1 MAQSRV
7 ALVTGG
13 GKGLGEAIAV
23 ALRAEG
29 HKLVLL
35 GRDESALARVAKET
49 GGMPLVCDVTDS
61 AALDKALD
69 RAENE
74 MGNVDILVHNAGIAL
89 SAPLARTTD
98 EDIDRIFQVNVRSAF
113 HLARRLVPR
122 MAERR
127 WGRVVNVASVAG
139 ITGLAF
145 GSAYSASKHA
155 LIGLT
160 RSIALEFATR
170 GVTANAV
177 CPAFC
182 ETAMATQAIEAMVE
196 KAKRTPEEARA
207 ALQNLNPQQR
217 MIPPSEVAH
226 VVAMLTSESASSVNG
241 QAIPIDGGMVMK

>member
-1 MAQSRV
+1 MAQTRV

-13 GKGLGEAIAV
+13 GKGLGEAIAI

-29 HKLVLL
+29 HKLVLV
-35 GRDESALARVAKET
+35 GRDETALGRVAKET
-49 GGMPLVCDVTDS
+49 GGLPLVCDVTDA
-61 AALDKALD
+61 AALDKAID

-74 MGNVDILVHNAGIAL
+74 AGPIDILVHNAGVAL
-89 SAPLARTTD
+89 SAPLARTSD
-98 EDIDRIFQVNVRSAF
+98 EELDRILDVNLRSAF
-113 HLARRLVPR
+113 RLARRLVPR

-127 WGRVVNVASVAG
+127 WGRVVNVSSVAG
-139 ITGLAF
+139 ITGLSY

-155 LIGLT
+155 LVGLT

-182 ETAMATQAIEAMVE
+182 DTDMATQAIDAMVG

-207 ALQNLNPQQR
+207 SLEGLNPQKR
-217 MIPPSEVAH
+217 MIPPAHVAH
-226 VVAMLTSESASSVNG
+226 IVAMLTSEAASSVNG

>member
-1 MAQSRV
+1 MAPTRV

-49 GGMPLVCDVTDS
+49 GALPLVCDVTD
-61 AALDKALD
+61 AAAVDRAID
-69 RAENE
+69 RAESE
-74 MGNVDILVHNAGIAL
+74 MGPVDILVHNAGVAL

-98 EDIDRIFQVNVRSAF
+98 EEIDRLFDVNVRAAF
-113 HLARRLVPR
+113 RLARRLVPR

-127 WGRVVNVASVAG
+127 WGRLVNVASVAG
-139 ITGLAF
+139 VTGLAF

-155 LIGLT
+155 LLGLT

-182 ETAMATQAIEAMVE
+182 DTAMATQAMDAMVE
-196 KAKRTPEEARA
+196 KARRTPEQARESLEAM
-207 ALQNLNPQQR
+207 NPQKR
-217 MIPPSEVAH
+217 LVPPADVAH